1 MEDGLMKNK
10 TWITLAS
17 LLMTLVLGCILFPS
31 TTKAAEIPSSETI
44 VKTYTGSVNGVERE
58 LIITWDSF
66 FEETSQ
72 YIKIGEMDPEMLWF
86 GNNGGDAGI
95 NRYGAVVILNSNH
108 SVMCWSYDLVPNLNS
123 GKFYLVQ
130 DLNSKESRYD
140 IESLVFEGSGSEA
153 VVVGYKTFSGEVYPL
168 PSFDELKAIAA
179 PGSSVPEPRYIPKI
193 MEPDTPTPTPSTP
206 TSVTPMPVADTSVP
220 ASDTPAPKVNAKK
233 VSIKTEKKAKVLYE
247 GDNFIGQYT
256 LKKGVLTWK
265 GPKKKGKM
273 KGVKKAGFN
282 EKSKKLVIWTKK
294 GDGYVLSF
302 KTGKMKRV
310 VKKKVKKFIYSGKFV
325 TKIKTTSGKT
335 VNLRNK

>member
-1 MEDGLMKNK
+1 MEDWLMANK
-10 TWITLAS
+10 TWITLA
-17 LLMTLVLGCILFPS
+17 MTLVLGCILFPS

-44 VKTYTGSVNGVERE
+44 VKTYTGSVNGVERTF
-58 LIITWDSF
+58 IITDMGH
-66 FEETSQ
+66 ETIGA
-72 YIKIGEMDPEMLWF
+72 YIKIGDGEPRGIWNGNLEALPGKYGEIWIFDKHDTSLIWF
-86 GNNGGDAGI
+86 SPDLTPI
-95 NRYGAVVILNSNH
+95 SDSNEL
-108 SVMCWSYDLVPNLNS
+108 YRIPNPNPTD
-123 GKFYLVQ
+123 FIDYVH
-130 DLNSKESRYD
+130 DVES
-140 IESLVFEGSGSEA
+140 IMVEGSDNEA
-153 VVVGYKTFSGEVYPL
+153 IAVGYRTLSGEVYPL
-168 PSFDELKAIAA
+168 PSFNELKAIAA
-179 PGSSVPEPRYIPKI
+179 PGSSVPEPRYIPKG

-206 TSVTPMPVADTSVP
+206 TSVTPMPVADTPVP

-325 TKIKTTSGKT
+325 DNIKTTSGKT